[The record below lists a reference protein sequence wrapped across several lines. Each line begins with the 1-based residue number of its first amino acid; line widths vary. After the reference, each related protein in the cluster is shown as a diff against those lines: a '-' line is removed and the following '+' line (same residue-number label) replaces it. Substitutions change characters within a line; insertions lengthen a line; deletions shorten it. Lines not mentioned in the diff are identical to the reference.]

1 MKCSGPTP
9 DPRLGQPLA
18 VIRRPIGPQGS
29 PTVARL
35 GLDGCRGGWILA
47 RLTDERLTLSLLA
60 SLKSLEMGEQ
70 HVGCIDMPIGLTSH
84 GQSRCC
90 DRWARRLLAP
100 AGRSSSVFSPPGRCC
115 LSLPSHGLATA
126 AQRSGG
132 GPGLSIQSW
141 HLLKRIRELDG
152 WLQAQPQRPRQLRE
166 CHPELTFLQLQQ
178 RHQPQWPA
186 PVSKHGRSGQ
196 HRRLQ
201 LLGQHWGWDPTGFVD
216 QALVRSSSRHLQR
229 HDLVDALACLAVAM
243 DRQRQTLP
251 SIPATD
257 AAGLPM
263 AITCLGP
270 G

>member
-1 MKCSGPTP
+1 MP
-9 DPRLGQPLA
+9 DPGLGQPLA
-18 VIRRPIGPQGS
+18 AIRWPLGLQGS
-29 PTVARL
+29 PIPVRL
-35 GLDGCRGGWILA
+35 GLDGCRGGWVLA
-47 RLTDERLTLSLLA
+47 HLTDGSLTLSLLP
-60 SLKSLEMGEQ
+60 SLKSLEMGDQ
-70 HVGCIDMPIGLTSH
+70 HMGCIDMPIGLTSH
-84 GQSRCC
+84 GQSRHC

-141 HLLKRIRELDG
+141 NLLGRIRELDD
-152 WLQAQPQRPRQLRE
+152 WLQARPQRPHQLLE

-178 RHQPQWPA
+178 RHQPEQAA
-186 PVSKHGRSGQ
+186 PMGKHQPSGQ
-196 HRRLQ
+196 QQRLH
-201 LLGQHWGWDPTGFVD
+201 LLNRHWGWDPTGLVD
-216 QALVRSSSRHLQR
+216 QALVRSRRRHLQR

-251 SIPATD
+251 SAPATD

-263 AITCLGP
+263 AVTCLGP